1 MNKLTIIGL
10 LVLSILFGACKTE
23 NYAKKRKAEQKKF
36 ENYKTIMQNVRQT
49 IILNIRIR

>member
-23 NYAKKRKAEQKKF
+23 NYAKKKKSRTK
-36 ENYKTIMQNVRQT
+36 EI
-49 IILNIRIR
+49 